1 MNTIKLTKEEREQ
14 VNNFIENMIA
24 HRKPW
29 LQKES

>member
-1 MNTIKLTKEEREQ
+1 MNTIKLTKKEREQ

-29 LQKES
+29 L